1 MRWSKSINVARLRFS
16 QQVSRFI
23 ICICVAMLFL
33 PGCMTTWVSRKPDLR
48 TLWGDINVYNRL
60 SLGFERRHLDPP
72 TIQVINESRWLHGPV
87 PRLTSSPVV
96 KTGIYANDPYPEAFS
111 SGKSSIGSE
120 PNVVHVP
127 AIVPSD
133 ESIKPPTPQIIPAP
147 ASSMPGDIKGRVP
160 VEIDLPPLE
169 SLREPSGPYGAENQW
184 RPRKSNL
191 DAPTALHH
199 HAPFLRSNIQPAS
212 HQSRKAALPG
222 ASILF
227 ARP

>member
-16 QQVSRFI
+16 QQVARFI
-23 ICICVAMLFL
+23 FSICVVMLFL
-33 PGCMTTWVSRKPDLR
+33 PGCTTTWVSRKPDLR
-48 TLWGDINVYNRL
+48 TLWGDINVYNRF

-72 TIQVINESRWLHGPV
+72 TLQVVNESRWLHGPV
-87 PRLTSSPVV
+87 PRLTSSP
-96 KTGIYANDPYPEAFS
+96 DPDAFS
-111 SGKSSIGSE
+111 SGRSSIE
-120 PNVVHVP
+120 PEPGVVHVP

-133 ESIKPPTPQIIPAP
+133 ESINLPTPDITPAP
-147 ASSMPGDIKGRVP
+147 ASSMPGEMKDGGP
-160 VEIDLPPLE
+160 VEIVLPPLE
-169 SLREPSGPYGAENQW
+169 SLREPSGSDGEEDQW

-199 HAPFLRSNIQPAS
+199 HAPFLKSKIQPAS